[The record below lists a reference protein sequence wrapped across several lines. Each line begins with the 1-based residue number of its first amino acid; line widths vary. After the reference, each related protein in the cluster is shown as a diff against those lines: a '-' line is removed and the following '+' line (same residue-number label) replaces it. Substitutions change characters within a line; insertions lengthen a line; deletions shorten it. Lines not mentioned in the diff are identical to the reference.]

1 MKQRSL
7 ARWKKTIVIVLVVVL
22 LQMVLVGLVGYA
34 APPRVRWHRVQW
46 GQNLTHIARWYG
58 TTVWAIVQ
66 ENGLSNPNWIYAGQ
80 WLRIPASGGWRPTPK
95 PTWYRV
101 QPGDT
106 LTGIAWRYGTT
117 IWAIANLNGIPNVNR
132 IYAGRWLRIP

>member
-7 ARWKKTIVIVLVVVL
+7 ARWKKTIIIVLVVVL
-22 LQMVLVGLVGYA
+22 LQMMLASLVGHA
-34 APPRVRWHRVQW
+34 APRVRWHRVQW
-46 GQNLTHIARWYG
+46 GENLTQIARWYG
-58 TTVWAIVQ
+58 TTIWAIVQ
-66 ENGLSNPNWIYAGQ
+66 ENGLNNPNWIYAGQ
-80 WLRIPASGGWRPTPK
+80 WLRIPESDGWRPTPK

-106 LTGIAWRYGTT
+106 LTGIAWRFGTT
-117 IWAIANLNGIPNVNR
+117 VWSIANLNGIPNVNR